1 MNIDNVIHG
10 IEEGWKQALGSEFNK
25 EYFIDLKSNLFIER
39 NTYTVFPHEKNIFS
53 ALNLTP
59 FNDVKVIIIG
69 QDPYHGTGQANG
81 LCFSVAEN
89 ISHPPS
95 LKNIFKEIQNDLKIP
110 YPKSGNLENWAKQGV
125 LLLNASLSVRKNE
138 ANSHSDFGWQIFTD
152 EVIKQLSFQK
162 KDLIFLLWGSFAKK
176 KTKLING
183 EIHYILTSGHPSPLS
198 ANRGHWFGNGHFRK
212 TNELL
217 ISLNKEP
224 IDWRIE

>member
-10 IEEGWKQALGSEFNK
+10 IEDEWKQALACEFDK
-25 EYFIDLKSNLFIER
+25 EYFIKLKSTLLIE
-39 NTYTVFPHEKNIFS
+39 NKTTSIFPSEKDIFS
-53 ALNLTP
+53 AFNLTP

-81 LCFSVAEN
+81 LCFSVSEN

-95 LKNIFKEIQNDLKIP
+95 LKNIFTEIQKDLKTT
-110 YPKSGNLENWAKQGV
+110 YPKSGNLESWAKQGV
-125 LLLNASLSVRKNE
+125 LLLNASLTVRKDE
-138 ANSHSDFGWQIFTD
+138 ANSHSAFGWKIFTD
-152 EVIKQLSFQK
+152 EVIKQLSSQK
-162 KDLIFLLWGSFAKK
+162 KDLIFLLWGGFAKK
-176 KTKLING
+176 KIKFIN
-183 EIHYILTSGHPSPLS
+183 EKNHHILTSGHPSPLS

-217 ISLNKEP
+217 ISLNKKP